1 PVYIELF
8 TQLGAN
14 PVPMTFG
21 EVYGALEARAIDG
34 QDNPLAV
41 IQSARFAEVQDYL
54 SMTRHIYT
62 GMPFLMSGSTWN
74 ALNADEQEIIAQAA
88 EEAKEF
94 GRSLVQEQELA
105 AIAELEQDM
114 EVNELSAEEVARLRE
129 AVKPV
134 VDRFAEEV
142 GAEAMAQAEAEL
154 AAFRGE

>member
-1 PVYIELF
+1 RHLRDLRSFP
-8 TQLGAN
+8 
-14 PVPMTFG
+14 
-21 EVYGALEARAIDG
+21 
-34 QDNPLAV
+34 
-41 IQSARFAEVQDYL
+41 
-54 SMTRHIYT
+54 TRRSSD
-62 GMPFLMSGSTWN
+62 L
-74 ALNADEQEIIAQAA
+74 
-88 EEAKEF
+88 AKEF

-154 AAFRGE
+154 AALDRKSTRLNSSHVKISY